1 MSKDD
6 LRRVD
11 FFTLTLHLWFME
23 FQLFQ
28 VLLLSFFVT
37 RSLGCFPDVN
47 FCTVGN
53 IWLRYFSVCQMIKT
67 VFVKKQRCVWPQ
79 SKQNASLS
87 LFFFLTTYNSIVL
100 RPFLQLFFEPFYFI
114 ICFFVGS
121 GFLMLNEDQISKF
134 VLISLHNTAV
144 WEWEEVNGQ
153 EMLSSCVCLFDSRP
167 PLCLWASHFLMEFPD
182 HYKVKS
188 AVSLNI
194 YYKFEVW
201 CLRLVMINTIKRWFP
216 V

>member
-1 MSKDD
+1 MNI
-6 LRRVD
+6 
-11 FFTLTLHLWFME
+11 FA
-23 FQLFQ
+23 
-28 VLLLSFFVT
+28 LLGIFDCV
-37 RSLGCFPDVN
+37 
-47 FCTVGN
+47 
-53 IWLRYFSVCQMIKT
+53 ISVST
-67 VFVKKQRCVWPQ
+67 SVFAKW
-79 SKQNASLS
+79 SKQCLWKNKGVSDYKANKMPVSPSLP
-87 LFFFLTTYNSIVL
+87 LFFFLTIYNSIVL

-182 HYKVKS
+182 HHKVQS